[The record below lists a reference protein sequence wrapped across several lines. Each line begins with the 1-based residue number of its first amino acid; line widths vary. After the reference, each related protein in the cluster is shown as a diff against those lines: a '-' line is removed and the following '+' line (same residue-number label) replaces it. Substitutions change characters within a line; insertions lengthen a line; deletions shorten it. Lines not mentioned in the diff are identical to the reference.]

1 MIRPIVKIEFLMK
14 RPSAVATAEDIAI
27 AQDLLDTLEAHQ
39 DECVGLA
46 GNMIGALKRIIA
58 FTDFGTADSYDEAE
72 GETPNRVM
80 FNPEII
86 AQDEP
91 YTTQE
96 GCLSLKG
103 MRPCLRYRT
112 ITVRYQDATMEW
124 HEEAFEN
131 FTAEIIQHQI
141 DHCNGKLI

>member
-14 RPSAVATAEDIAI
+14 RPSAAATADDAQV
-27 AQDLLDTLEAHQ
+27 AQDLLDTLAAHQ

-46 GNMIGALKRIIA
+46 GNMIGALKRVIA
-58 FTDFGTADSYDEAE
+58 FTDFGKAESFDEAE
-72 GETPNRVM
+72 GETSNRVM
-80 FNPEII
+80 LNPEIVEQ
-86 AQDEP
+86 AEP

-103 MRPCLRYRT
+103 MRPTLRYRT
-112 ITVRYQDATMEW
+112 VRVRYQDLALEW
-124 HEEAFEN
+124 HEEDFEN